1 MTDDATLYAGGL
13 VFDGL
18 NAPTEGQAVLVE
30 NGRIA
35 KVAPADSFQG
45 FAGQTVDTAGATL
58 MPGLIDCHVHICHGA
73 EANPAEG
80 VDRLTASGVGLRA
93 LEHARRTLEGGIV
106 AVRDCGGKDYID
118 LDVRDALNAGRF
130 PGPVMRASG
139 RMICMTGGHGN
150 RWGLVADGV
159 EDVIKAVRTNV
170 HKGVDVIKIMATGG
184 VMTPGVNPGDAHYTA
199 EEMKAGISEARF
211 IKSWTEAV
219 LTGGVAQ
226 LVLHDIYEH
235 LDPADQPY
243 FRESRE
249 KRFGK
254 TLEEVQ
260 AGREERVKGFR
271 LALMPLRLTLRGQA
285 WVAGDAPGFADHMC
299 AGPFLWARAISPF
312 RLLEDDDPVAEWLGR
327 VLDAYDGV
335 ARSAPGYD

>member
-1 MTDDATLYAGGL
+1 MTIRMFDLCGAEPERRFSPFCWRSRLALAHKGLEVEAVAWKFTDREAIESLGAKTVPTIVDGEKVVTDSWAIAEYLDDTYPDRPTL
-13 VFDGL
+13 F
-18 NAPTEGQAVLVE
+18 P
-30 NGRIA
+30 NGR
-35 KVAPADSFQG
+35 
-45 FAGQTVDTAGATL
+45 
-58 MPGLIDCHVHICHGA
+58 
-73 EANPAEG
+73 
-80 VDRLTASGVGLRA
+80 
-93 LEHARRTLEGGIV
+93 
-106 AVRDCGGKDYID
+106 
-118 LDVRDALNAGRF
+118 
-130 PGPVMRASG
+130 
-139 RMICMTGGHGN
+139 
-150 RWGLVADGV
+150 
-159 EDVIKAVRTNV
+159 
-170 HKGVDVIKIMATGG
+170 
-184 VMTPGVNPGDAHYTA
+184 
-199 EEMKAGISEARF
+199 SEARF

-235 LDPADQPY
+235 LDPVDQPY

-271 LALMPLRLTLRGQA
+271 QALMPLRLTLRSQP
-285 WVAGDAPGFADHMC
+285 WVAGEAPGFADHMC

-312 RLLEDDDPVAEWLGR
+312 RLLEDDDPIAEWLGR